1 MMREANPAKKPS
13 FDAIVAN
20 SPFSYRWEPTDAL
33 ADDVRFKS
41 HGLAP
46 KSAAD
51 FAFLLHGFH
60 FLKDEGVMAIILPH
74 GVLFRGGAEERI
86 RTKLLKDGHIDTV
99 IGLPANL
106 FYSTGIPVCIL
117 VLKKCKKPDDVLFI
131 NAAEH
136 FVKGKRQNQLTE
148 DHIAKIIDTYKNRTE
163 APRYSRRVEMA
174 EIEKNDFNLNISRY
188 ISTAVGEEEI
198 DLRAMNTNLVDIE
211 KAVRAATLKH
221 NAFLRELGVP
231 LLPLIDS
238 KTSGK

>member
-1 MMREANPAKKPS
+1 M
-13 FDAIVAN
+13 
-20 SPFSYRWEPTDAL
+20 
-33 ADDVRFKS
+33 RFKN

-148 DHIAKIIDTYKNRTE
+148 EHIAKIIATYQFRMEET
-163 APRYSRRVEMA
+163 RYSRRVEME

-188 ISTAVGEEEI
+188 ISTAVGEEGI
-198 DLRAMNTNLVDIE
+198 DLGAAHARLVEIE
-211 KAVRAATLKH
+211 AAIKAATAKH
-221 NAFLRELGVP
+221 NVFLKELDVP
-231 LLPLIDS
+231 LLPS
-238 KTSGK
+238 AE